1 MARHVPLYQAVL
13 NVLRAIA
20 LCPVLL
26 PLLLPRSNGYSP
38 SHQDRASLEAPC
50 IATLLDK
57 MRQCVDT
64 YSRTLRFVS
73 QHSRWQFHN
82 IKRDAVKTYTWTL
95 TCNVVLIFW
104 AWAACDLLSQ
114 ERVWCTMSPPS
125 SVADCARAFDSSCV
139 QWLDQ
144 IQTWVFHCTPSF
156 KIRIS
161 ELVLKLHALTSILSV
176 FQTGC
181 TVD

>member
-73 QHSRWQFHN
+73 QHSWWQFH
-82 IKRDAVKTYTWTL
+82 KKGDAVKTYTWPL

-104 AWAACDLLSQ
+104 AWAACGLFARAWLVYNEPTIVRGRLRTRIWLQ
-114 ERVWCTMSPPS
+114 LR
-125 SVADCARAFDSSCV
+125 SVARPDSNLV
-139 QWLDQ
+139 IPLDAQ
-144 IQTWVFHCTPSF
+144 FSN
-156 KIRIS
+156 KY
-161 ELVLKLHALTSILSV
+161 
-176 FQTGC
+176 
-181 TVD
+181 

>member
-82 IKRDAVKTYTWTL
+82 KRDAVKAYTWAL
-95 TCNVVLIFW
+95 NCNVVLIFW
-104 AWAACDLLSQ
+104 AWAACGLLSQ
-114 ERVWCTMSPPS
+114 ERGWCTMSLPS
-125 SVADCARAFDSSCV
+125 SVADCARAFDSARPDSNLGIPLGA
-139 QWLDQ
+139 Q
-144 IQTWVFHCTPSF
+144 F
-156 KIRIS
+156 
-161 ELVLKLHALTSILSV
+161 
-176 FQTGC
+176 
-181 TVD
+181 

>member
-73 QHSRWQFHN
+73 QHSWWQFHN
-82 IKRDAVKTYTWTL
+82 KQDAIKTYTWAL
-95 TCNVVLIFW
+95 NCRVVLIFW
-104 AWAACDLLSQ
+104 AWAG
-114 ERVWCTMSPPS
+114 RGWCTMSLPP
-125 SVADCARAFDSSCV
+125 SVADYARASDSNCV

-144 IQTWVFHCTPSF
+144 IQTWLFYWTPNF
-156 KIRIS
+156 TKRIS
-161 ELVLKLHALTSILSV
+161 ELVHKLHVLTSILSV
-176 FQTGC
+176 F
-181 TVD
+181 

>member
-82 IKRDAVKTYTWTL
+82 KRDAVKTYTWTF

-104 AWAACDLLSQ
+104 AWAACGFLSQ
-114 ERVWCTMSPPS
+114 EHGCCTMSLPS
-125 SVADCARAFDSSCV
+125 SVADCARVFDSNCV

-144 IQTWVFHCTPSF
+144 IQTWVIHWTPNF

-176 FQTGC
+176 F
-181 TVD
+181 

>member
-38 SHQDRASLEAPC
+38 SHQDRASFEAPC

-73 QHSRWQFHN
+73 QHSWWQFH
-82 IKRDAVKTYTWTL
+82 KKGDAVKTYTWAL
-95 TCNVVLIFW
+95 NCKVVLIFW
-104 AWAACDLLSQ
+104 AWATCGLLSQ
-114 ERVWCTMSPPS
+114 ERGWCTMSLPS
-125 SVADCARAFDSSCV
+125 LVADCARAFDSNCV
-139 QWLDQ
+139 QWLVQ
-144 IQTWVFHCTPSF
+144 IQTWVFLWTPNF

-161 ELVLKLHALTSILSV
+161 ELVLKLHALTSLLSV
-176 FQTGC
+176 F
-181 TVD
+181 